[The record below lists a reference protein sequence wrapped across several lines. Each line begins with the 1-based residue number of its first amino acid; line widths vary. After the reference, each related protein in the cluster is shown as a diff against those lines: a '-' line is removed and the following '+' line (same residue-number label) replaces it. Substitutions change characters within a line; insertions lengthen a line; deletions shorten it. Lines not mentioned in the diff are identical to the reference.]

1 MNETTQRE
9 ISSTQSCKRPHDSG
23 DPATGFFFT
32 FWDHEIMGLSENGS
46 HTWYTPRVVWCFSM
60 FFVGKMKT
68 NRIKVGGTPL
78 SEKRMCSSTESTDIS
93 TVSTFPFHP
102 HVPRPCLLPSSNM
115 AVNWT
120 ASLNGQFQFNGKTIY
135 NWRIVQRHVW
145 LPECISF
152 MCPVLFVKSSCGSV
166 KIRNPFIQC
175 LPSFSLVRTILGYAR
190 FETAPLHWTTS
201 LRLRKHYL
209 PIWKSFPAWK
219 QVLWPK
225 FKKDREKNQFTIHCY
240 LGRILGG

>member
-23 DPATGFFFT
+23 DPATGLFFYILGSWNHGSLWEWVPYMIYPPSCMVFFDVFRGENENEPNQSWGYPT
-32 FWDHEIMGLSENGS
+32 FRETNVLI
-46 HTWYTPRVVWCFSM
+46 YRVD
-60 FFVGKMKT
+60 
-68 NRIKVGGTPL
+68 R
-78 SEKRMCSSTESTDIS
+78 DIS

-166 KIRNPFIQC
+166 SKFEI
-175 LPSFSLVRTILGYAR
+175 PSFNVFRH
-190 FETAPLHWTTS
+190 FPL
-201 LRLRKHYL
+201 
-209 PIWKSFPAWK
+209 
-219 QVLWPK
+219 
-225 FKKDREKNQFTIHCY
+225 
-240 LGRILGG
+240 